1 MGRIKYSQEVDLSI
15 FNPVISTSSV
25 AVHQVDAYITQEV
38 GLENKILY
46 PIFHEISSLTPG
58 QRQLKSH
65 NDLIYNANEKKL
77 IVENLTVNG
86 TTNVNIETGNIQA
99 SAINGSFDHIYLNKT
114 GTIDFSEDYSGTPGN
129 VILSHSNNKLTIT
142 GSSNSASLDV
152 DGDITAMTSD
162 KRLKENIII
171 IDNPLDKLQ
180 ELSGFT
186 YHWNK
191 EKCKEA
197 GFKPKDEEQI
207 GVFAQDVQKVLP
219 QAVKSAPFDRDNK
232 GESKSGDNYL
242 TVQYEKIVPLLIE
255 CIKDQ
260 QEQINELKKIILKK

>member
-1 MGRIKYSQEVDLSI
+1 MRIKSNVDISI
-15 FNPVISTSSV
+15 LHPIISTS
-25 AVHQVDAYITQEV
+25 AIDLNLVDSYITQEE

-46 PIFHEISSLTPG
+46 PIFHEISSVTSG

-114 GTIDFSEDYSGTPGN
+114 GTIDFSEDYSGTTPGN
-129 VILSHSNNKLTIT
+129 VILSHSNNKLKIT

>member
-15 FNPVISTSSV
+15 LNPVISTS
-25 AVHQVDAYITQEV
+25 AVTVNQIDPYITQDD
-38 GLENKILY
+38 GLENENLY
-46 PIFHEISSLTPG
+46 PIFHETSSVTPG
-58 QRQLKSH
+58 TRQLKSH

-99 SAINGSFDHIYLNKT
+99 SAINGSFPHIYLDET
-114 GTIDFSEDYSGTPGN
+114 GTNISSFIDFNSGN